1 VRDPSEDELD
11 GWMARL
17 AAGDRAAFDP
27 LFRELYPRALR
38 LARQKLAADQS
49 ADAAQQI
56 LMKLFARASEF
67 EAGKP
72 VLPWFYASAANEIHS
87 LSRRAARKARD
98 ADFSGVEEQATT
110 GANPE
115 QDLVDCE
122 LRQSIDLALASLDD
136 ESAVAIRALLG
147 DGPRP
152 EVAPAT
158 FRKRVSRAYARLRLM
173 LGAADGK

>member
-27 LFRELYPRALR
+27 LFRALYPRALR

-72 VLPWFYASAANEIHS
+72 VLPWFYACAANEIHS
-87 LSRRAARKARD
+87 LTRRAARTARA
-98 ADFSGVEEQATT
+98 ADFSGVEQVTT

-122 LRQSIDLALASLDD
+122 LRQSIDLALSSLDD

-152 EVAPAT
+152 AVAPAT
-158 FRKRVSRAYARLRLM
+158 FRKRVSRAYARLRLL